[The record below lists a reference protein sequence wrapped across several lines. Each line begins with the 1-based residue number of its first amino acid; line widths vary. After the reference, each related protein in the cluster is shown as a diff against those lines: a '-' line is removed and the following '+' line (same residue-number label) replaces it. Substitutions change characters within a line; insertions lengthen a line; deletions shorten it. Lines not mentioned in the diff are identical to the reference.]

1 MFFEKDLLSFN
12 ILDVLELKQR
22 NVNMFNSGRN
32 FNALSFRFRS
42 DAVLIT
48 KTERYSMKDNYVSYF
63 PSRLDYTRVAA
74 VDEMIIVHFDTINY
88 NTKNIEYFIPDDPTV
103 LSELF
108 RKIFD
113 VWNKKELGYKFKC
126 SAILCEIFAECYTQN
141 YVLKSQNPKIHNS
154 VEYLLKN
161 YKKSSLSMK
170 EIADKSFM
178 SEVYFR
184 KLFKKEYGI
193 SPQKYMI
200 QLRIQNAVGLI
211 STGYYSLKEIAYMSG
226 YNDCK
231 YFSVEFKKAMGVSPS
246 EYLYNYKSGEEI
258 PRLDSAAPTAKETM
272 LATPPN

>member
-246 EYLYNYKSGEEI
+246 EYLYNYKPGEEI
-258 PRLDSAAPTAKETM
+258 SRLDSAAPTAKETM
-272 LATPPN
+272 LATPSN

>member
-12 ILDVLELKQR
+12 ILDVLELKQQDI
-22 NVNMFNSGRN
+22 NMFNSGRN

-48 KTERYSMKDNYVSYF
+48 KTEKYFMKDNYVSYF
-63 PSRLDYTRVAA
+63 PARLDYTRVATI
-74 VDEMIIVHFDTINY
+74 DEMIVVHFDTINY

-108 RKIFD
+108 LEIFD

-126 SAILCEIFAECYTQN
+126 SAILFEIFAECYTQN
-141 YVLKSQNPKIHNS
+141 YVSKSQNPKIHNS

-161 YKKSSLSMK
+161 YKKSDLSIK
-170 EIADKSFM
+170 AIADKSFM

-184 KLFKKEYGI
+184 KLFKENYGI
-193 SPQKYMI
+193 SPQKYI
-200 QLRIQNAVGLI
+200 INLRIQNAVGLI

-226 YNDCK
+226 YNDYK
-231 YFSVEFKKAMGVSPS
+231 YFSVEFKKNMGVSPS
-246 EYLYNYKSGEEI
+246 EYLYNYK
-258 PRLDSAAPTAKETM
+258 
-272 LATPPN
+272 